1 MKKILF
7 LGVNCLLLLSFSMVN
22 LVMAQKQE
30 VKKEMSRSKVKALEG
45 GKVRVEKNARTGYEM
60 KEDIN
65 EEGTKLVKVPYKWF
79 SGTAK
84 ADDKGIAIE
93 MALSEARAEVSRSIL
108 NMVKT
113 EGERGALANNG
124 QVQQALRSYWNQV
137 SMSIQNGC
145 EPFGNALVEYD
156 KKTGM
161 YNVQAKVGIRGD
173 RYNKMLNT
181 AGKKPTT
188 LTGEDLKNFEKVNAS
203 IINAAKGEMECR

>member
-7 LGVNCLLLLSFSMVN
+7 LSISCLLLLSFSMVN
-22 LVMAQKQE
+22 PVMAQKQE

-45 GKVRVEKNARTGYEM
+45 GKVRVEKNALTGYEM

-65 EEGTKLVKVPYKWF
+65 EEGTKLMKVPYKWF
-79 SGTAK
+79 AGTAK

-124 QVQQALRSYWNQV
+124 QVQQALRSYWDQV

-145 EPFGNALVEYD
+145 EPFGNAIVEYD

-161 YNVQAKVGIRGD
+161 YNVRAKVGMRGD
-173 RYNKMLNT
+173 LYKKMLNT

-188 LTGEDLKNFEKVNAS
+188 LTGEDLKNFEKINAS
-203 IINAAKGEMECR
+203 IINAAKGEMED

>member
-1 MKKILF
+1 MKKFSF
-7 LGVNCLLLLSFSMVN
+7 LGVCCLLLLSLPVAN
-22 LVMAQKQE
+22 PVMAQKE

-79 SGTAK
+79 AGTAK
-84 ADDKGIAIE
+84 ADDKGMAIE

-108 NMVKT
+108 TMAKT
-113 EGERGALANNG
+113 EGERGGLVNNG
-124 QVQQALRSYWNQV
+124 QVQQALRSYWDQV
-137 SMSIQNGC
+137 SLSIQNGC

-188 LTGEDLKNFEKVNAS
+188 LTGEDLKKFEEINAS
-203 IINAAKGEMECR
+203 IINAAKGETEN